1 MPRTVIHPYETEISH
16 DSIDLLLRDAGRYAL
31 LKPAQE
37 LDLAKRIERGDLA
50 AKEMLINSNL
60 RLVVSI
66 ARRYVG
72 LGLSLTDLVQEGM
85 VGLIRA
91 AEKFD
96 YRKGFRFSTYATLWI
111 RQSIQRGL
119 DNTARNVRLPANV
132 AQRARKVGRATSEL
146 SVTLEREPTL
156 IEIAE
161 ATGLTL
167 EEVEAVKA
175 VDVTPASL
183 NSPVG
188 DDDGGEL
195 GHFVPHDGPAVDE
208 EVEQSIMA
216 GEVSRAIAELPE
228 PERKVVHLRFGTDG
242 DVPRTAA
249 QAARELG
256 CSTREVASLEE
267 RALAKLSGVAA
278 LQALREIAA

>member
-1 MPRTVIHPYETEISH
+1 MPRTTIHPYETEISH

-37 LDLAKRIERGDLA
+37 LDLAQRIERGDLD

-156 IEIAE
+156 YEVAL

-195 GHFVPHDGPAVDE
+195 GHFVPHDGPAVED
-208 EVEQSIMA
+208 EVEQSLMA

-256 CSTREVASLEE
+256 VSTREVTSLEE

-278 LQALREIAA
+278 LRALREAA

>member
-1 MPRTVIHPYETEISH
+1 MLPRTAPIHVEPEINH
-16 DSIDLLLRDAGRYAL
+16 DSIDLLLRDAGRFPL

-37 LDLAKRIERGDLA
+37 LELAKRIERGDLD
-50 AKEMLINSNL
+50 AKELLVNSNL

-85 VGLIRA
+85 IGLIRA

-132 AQRARKVGRATSEL
+132 AQRARKVGRAFSEL
-146 SVTLEREPTL
+146 AVQLERDPTT
-156 IEIAE
+156 AE
-161 ATGLTL
+161 VADATGLTV
-167 EEVEAVKA
+167 EEGEAIRS

-183 NSPVG
+183 TSPVG
-188 DDDGGEL
+188 EDDGGEL
-195 GHFVPHDGPAVDE
+195 GHFVPADGPAPEDEVEKTLMSE
-208 EVEQSIMA
+208 EV
-216 GEVSRAIAELPE
+216 GRAIAELPE
-228 PERKVVHLRFGTDG
+228 PER
-242 DVPRTAA
+242 
-249 QAARELG
+249 
-256 CSTREVASLEE
+256 
-267 RALAKLSGVAA
+267 
-278 LQALREIAA
+278 

>member
-1 MPRTVIHPYETEISH
+1 LPRTTIHPYETEISH

-37 LDLAKRIERGDLA
+37 LDLAQRIERGDLD

-156 IEIAE
+156 YEVAL

-195 GHFVPHDGPAVDE
+195 GHFVPHDGPAVED
-208 EVEQSIMA
+208 EVEQSLMA

-256 CSTREVASLEE
+256 VSTREVTSLEE

-278 LQALREIAA
+278 LRALREAA